1 MRNYLRIGEII
12 SLHGIKGE
20 VKVYPATDDVR
31 RYDDLKSFYIVD
43 SIDAPDDVF
52 NDISTY
58 EKEGTKYI
66 KNTVILKIKGIDTIE
81 DARNLIKKNIYVKRI
96 DAVKLKDNE
105 YFIVDLIGMSAYL
118 DDKFLG
124 EIVDVMRTKAHDIL
138 VVSCEGKEILI
149 PFVDVYVSSI
159 DRDARKV
166 RIISIEGLAWKFI
179 LWHFSL
185 VCLIISLKRVL

>member
-20 VKVYPATDDVR
+20 VKVYPATDDIR

-43 SIDAPDDVF
+43 SIDASDDVF

-81 DARNLIKKNIYVKRI
+81 DAQNLLKKNIYVKRI

-105 YFIVDLIGMSAYL
+105 YFIVDLIGMSTYL
-118 DDKFLG
+118 DDKLLG

-166 RIISIEGLAWKFI
+166 QIISIEGLA
-179 LWHFSL
+179 
-185 VCLIISLKRVL
+185 